1 MSYRCSIRT
10 DWKLP
15 AGETAEAYNAAKDKL
30 ATTSH
35 KGWQVATYDT
45 PIGLIQTNPP
55 GYCVGVFTD
64 NHRKNAHLMSV
75 QFIGID
81 YDDCDEKAIYD
92 HPLIQQYALAVGHTP
107 SHGQPWRKGARLRV
121 LFVLDAPIAQR
132 DEPGDMPVADR
143 YKLAVQAL
151 MTQLPVGYDK
161 QCSDGARFYFGCTD
175 WTVIRETN
183 LLPLS
188 ILREWHTAEQQRE
201 KQEHADAP
209 ATILN
214 LGQITAYVEKARQN
228 ELSILHAQSPGNRN
242 NQLFQSACNLYGLV
256 KAGALI
262 QTTTDYELTSI
273 AQSIGLSQ
281 TAIAAT
287 LRSAWD
293 TATPRDLSD
302 VGQASESSPAV
313 DMTTVP
319 KNTPPAPSIVP
330 QIIAPKKPSFVFS
343 DDACDQLMDEL
354 NGEKIPQVVP
364 LINPY
369 NFLHKFGGFA
379 YIMVPGKV
387 MYAASYPGGSKTI
400 GAETGWTAYQRQ
412 GIHSVI
418 YSPEWIDKNSQAQ
431 EMTSRAIQRKGGPD
445 FQAQMLH
452 KLYLVEKANG
462 ITNGAGRKLNQD
474 ALNSAIV
481 SAIELKQLP
490 GKLFYLDTPGL
501 SVEKLC
507 DEVRATCDVAVQM
520 GYPIQAAWFDFAQL
534 LWLDTSTISGRV
546 WIETAIGLIKTVC
559 REKNLVGFVT
569 SQMRKGDAQSA
580 KDGDRLESDQM
591 QFLSDQQANLVLM
604 FVPNIVDDRPV
615 LDANGNPRLR
625 ARIVKDSL
633 RGPSS
638 EFFIS
643 WDPQRLTW
651 LDAKTSTAHEMPRI
665 HRVSSGD

>member
-1 MSYRCSIRT
+1 MTIRCSIRT
-10 DWKLP
+10 DWALP
-15 AGETAEAYNAAKDKL
+15 AGNTADTYNATKDTL
-30 ATTSH
+30 AQTSH
-35 KGWQVATYDT
+35 KGWQVAVYET
-45 PIGLIQTNPP
+45 PIGLIQANPP

-64 NHRKNAHLMSV
+64 NHRKNKHLLSA
-75 QFIGID
+75 QYIGVD
-81 YDDCDEKAIYD
+81 FDDCDEQAIMT
-92 HPLIQQYALAVGHTP
+92 HPVITRYALAVGHTP
-107 SHGQPWRKGARLRV
+107 SHGQPWRTGARLRV
-121 LFVLDAPIAQR
+121 LFVLDNPIQQTGEP
-132 DEPGDMPVADR
+132 DEKPVADR

-151 MTQLPVGYDK
+151 MTQLPPGYDK
-161 QCSDGARFYFGCTD
+161 QCSDGARFYFGCKD
-175 WTVIRETN
+175 WVVISETN
-183 LLPLS
+183 VLPLTV
-188 ILREWHTAEQQRE
+188 LRDWH
-201 KQEHADAP
+201 KQEAARVENERADAP

-214 LGQITAYVEKARQN
+214 LGQITAYVEKARQD
-228 ELSILHAQSPGNRN
+228 ELALLHAQSPGNRN
-242 NQLFQSACNLYGLV
+242 NQLFLSACNLYGLV

-262 QTTTDYELTSI
+262 KATTDYELTSI
-273 AQSIGLSQ
+273 AQSIGLQQ

-293 TATPRDLSD
+293 TATPRDLSNL
-302 VGQASESSPAV
+302 
-313 DMTTVP
+313 
-319 KNTPPAPSIVP
+319 NTPPDPPASANLDTAPDTVP
-330 QIIAPKKPSFVFS
+330 PAPPIPPQVIAKKKPSFVFS

-354 NGEKIPQVVP
+354 NGEKIPQVTP

-412 GIHSVI
+412 GINSVI

-431 EMTSRAIQRKGGPD
+431 EMTSRAVQRKGGPD

-462 ITNGAGRKLNQD
+462 VINGAGRKLSQD
-474 ALNSAIV
+474 ALNKAIV
-481 SAIELKQLP
+481 SAIELKQMP

-507 DEVRATCDVAVQM
+507 DEVRLTCDVAVEM

-534 LWLDTSTISGRV
+534 LWLDTATTSGRI

-604 FVPNIVDDRPV
+604 FVPNIVDDREV
-615 LDANGNPRLR
+615 LDSNGNPRLR

-643 WDPQRLTW
+643 WDPKRLTW
-651 LDAKTSTAHEMPRI
+651 LDSKSSTAHEMPRI
-665 HRVSSGD
+665 HRSNVGG